1 MGCTYYVANVLI
13 CLNVFV
19 PFAIGSFTFIFRH
32 VIDGTR
38 VVAIVPD
45 VKTMSGAT
53 FYPLIMMLLMSID
66 TLWFS

>member
-1 MGCTYYVANVLI
+1 MHILCGQCVDLFK
-13 CLNVFV
+13 CFR